1 MTVAGVN
8 VDAIESYLQE
18 VIRRKGTDLLFTPG
32 SPVRVRVDGRLA
44 PIDGA
49 PVLHASDC
57 ASMIEEL
64 LSEEL
69 HQRLLAERDVDLAF
83 AYGDTHR
90 FRANCY
96 FRTGE
101 LAMSLRSIPLS
112 VPSPAEIGIP
122 LVLANACEA
131 KQGFVLVTGPT
142 GSGKSTTLA
151 SLIEYINER
160 RPVHI
165 LTIEDPIEYT
175 FRHRVAAIDQR
186 EVGVDAQSFAHAL
199 RSALREDPDV
209 ILVGEMRDPETI
221 QFALTLAETG
231 HLVFATLHTNDA
243 SQSLD
248 RISDV
253 FPPDQQTQIR
263 IQLAASLAAVVS
275 QRLLPRIGGGLV
287 AAFELLV
294 ANDAVRNLIREGRT
308 HQLRNVISSGGSEGM
323 TTLDAQ
329 LKEMVMSGQVAYDDA
344 VAQATR
350 PKEIERRRDDRPA
363 DSGRADERPKDR
375 RKGDRGATRVS

>member
-1 MTVAGVN
+1 MTIVGVK
-8 VDAIESYLQE
+8 VESIEAYLKE
-18 VIRRKGTDLLFTPG
+18 VIRVGGTDLLLTPG
-32 SPVRVRVDGRLA
+32 SPVRVRVDGRLV
-44 PIDGA
+44 PIKGA
-49 PVLHASDC
+49 PALRAADC
-57 ASMIEEL
+57 AEMIEGL
-64 LSEEL
+64 LTADLMVRL
-69 HQRLLAERDVDLAF
+69 HDERDLDLSF
-83 AYGDTHR
+83 AYADTHR
-90 FRANCY
+90 FRANCF
-96 FRTGE
+96 FRSGE
-101 LAMSLRSIPLS
+101 LAMSVRVIPLA
-112 VPSPAEIGIP
+112 VPNPDEIGIP
-122 LVLANACEA
+122 PALTAACDY

-151 SLIEYINER
+151 SMIEYINQR

-175 FRHRVAAIDQR
+175 HQHRVAAIDQR
-186 EVGVDAQSFAHAL
+186 EVGVDTQSFARAL

-253 FPPDQQTQIR
+253 FPPERQTQIR
-263 IQLAASLAAVVS
+263 VQLAASLAAVVS

-308 HQLRNVISSGGSEGM
+308 HQLRNVIRSGFDQGM
-323 TTLDAQ
+323 FTLEAA
-329 LKEMVMSGQVAYDDA
+329 LNELVAAGRISYDDA
-344 VAQATR
+344 VAQSMR
-350 PKEIERRRDDRPA
+350 PSEIMH
-363 DSGRADERPKDR
+363 
-375 RKGDRGATRVS
+375 RVPVAAK

>member
-1 MTVAGVN
+1 MTIIGVK
-8 VDAIESYLQE
+8 VESIEAYLKE
-18 VIRRKGTDLLFTPG
+18 VIRLGGTDLLLTPG
-32 SPVRVRVDGRLA
+32 SPVRVRVDGRLV
-44 PIDGA
+44 PIKGA
-49 PVLHASDC
+49 PTLRAADC
-57 ASMIEEL
+57 AAMIEGL
-64 LSEEL
+64 LTPDLLLRL
-69 HQRLLAERDVDLAF
+69 HDERDLDLSF
-83 AYGDTHR
+83 AYADTHR
-90 FRANCY
+90 FRANCF
-96 FRTGE
+96 FRSGE
-101 LAMSLRSIPLS
+101 LAMSVRVIPLA
-112 VPSPAEIGIP
+112 VPNPDEIGIP
-122 LVLANACEA
+122 PALTAACDF

-151 SLIEYINER
+151 SMIEYINQR

-175 FRHRVAAIDQR
+175 HQHRVAAIDQR
-186 EVGVDAQSFAHAL
+186 EVGVDTQSFARAL

-253 FPPDQQTQIR
+253 FPPERQTQIR
-263 IQLAASLAAVVS
+263 VQLAASLAAVVS

-308 HQLRNVISSGGSEGM
+308 HQLRNVIRSGFDQGMFTLESSLNE
-323 TTLDAQ
+323 LVA
-329 LKEMVMSGQVAYDDA
+329 SGRISYDDA
-344 VAQATR
+344 VAQSMR
-350 PKEIERRRDDRPA
+350 PKEILHRVA
-363 DSGRADERPKDR
+363 V
-375 RKGDRGATRVS
+375 GAK

>member
-1 MTVAGVN
+1 MTVTGLN
-8 VDAIESYLQE
+8 IDAIEIYLRE
-18 VIRRKGTDLLFTPG
+18 VIRLKGTDLLFTPG
-32 SPVRVRVDGRLA
+32 SAVRVRVDGRLA

-49 PVLHASDC
+49 PILQATEC
-57 ASMIEEL
+57 AAMIDAV
-64 LSEEL
+64 LSEDVR
-69 HQRLLAERDVDLAF
+69 QRLRIERDVDLAF

-96 FRTGE
+96 FRTGQ
-101 LAMSLRSIPLS
+101 LAMSLRSIPLL

-122 LVLANACEA
+122 LVLANACQA

-151 SLIEYINER
+151 SLIEYINQR
-160 RPVHI
+160 RPVHVI
-165 LTIEDPIEYT
+165 TIEDPIEYT
-175 FRHRVAAIDQR
+175 FRHGVAAIDQR
-186 EVGVDAQSFAHAL
+186 EVGVDAQSFARAL
-199 RSALREDPDV
+199 RAALREDPDV

-243 SQSLD
+243 AQSLD

-253 FPPDQQTQIR
+253 FPPDQQPQIR

-275 QRLLPRIGGGLV
+275 QRLLPRTGGGLV

-308 HQLRNVISSGGSEGM
+308 HQIRNVISSGADEGM
-323 TTLDAQ
+323 TTLETQ
-329 LKEMVMSGQVAYDDA
+329 LKHLVMSGVVAYDDA
-344 VAQATR
+344 VAQALR
-350 PKEIERRRDDRPA
+350 PKEL
-363 DSGRADERPKDR
+363 DR
-375 RKGDRGATRVS
+375 RERDSASVLAS

>member
-1 MTVAGVN
+1 
-8 VDAIESYLQE
+8 
-18 VIRRKGTDLLFTPG
+18 
-32 SPVRVRVDGRLA
+32 
-44 PIDGA
+44 
-49 PVLHASDC
+49 
-57 ASMIEEL
+57 MIEEL

-294 ANDAVRNLIREGRT
+294 ANDAVRNLIRDGRT
-308 HQLRNVISSGGSEGM
+308 HQLRNVIRSGKAEGM
-323 TTLDAQ
+323 QTLEDSLNELISAGRI
-329 LKEMVMSGQVAYDDA
+329 SYDDA
-344 VAQATR
+344 VSQSMR
-350 PKEIERRRDDRPA
+350 PKELLR
-363 DSGRADERPKDR
+363 
-375 RKGDRGATRVS
+375 RGAAPVAAPLPPPLISTGSRAKG

>member
-1 MTVAGVN
+1 MTVIGVN
-8 VDAIESYLQE
+8 TEPIESYLRE
-18 VIRRKGTDLLFTPG
+18 VIRLGGTDLLVTPG

-44 PIDGA
+44 PIKGA
-49 PVLHASDC
+49 STLRAADC
-57 ASMIEEL
+57 AALIEGLLTPDLLVRLHDEL
-64 LSEEL
+64 DLDLS
-69 HQRLLAERDVDLAF
+69 F
-83 AYGDTHR
+83 AYAGTHR
-90 FRANCY
+90 FRANCF
-96 FRTGE
+96 FRSGE
-101 LAMSLRSIPLS
+101 LAMSVRVIPLA
-112 VPSPAEIGIP
+112 VPNPEEIGIP
-122 LVLANACEA
+122 PALTAACDF

-151 SLIEYINER
+151 SMIEYINQH

-175 FRHRVAAIDQR
+175 HPHRVAAIDQR
-186 EVGVDAQSFAHAL
+186 EVGVDTQSFARAL

-248 RISDV
+248 RISDI
-253 FPPDQQTQIR
+253 FPPERQTQIR
-263 IQLAASLAAVVS
+263 VQLAAALAAVVS
-275 QRLLPRIGGGLV
+275 QRLLPRVGGGLV

-308 HQLRNVISSGGSEGM
+308 HQLRNVIRSALGEGM
-323 TTLDAQ
+323 CTLESS
-329 LKEMVMSGQVAYDDA
+329 LNELVAAGRISWDDA
-344 VAQATR
+344 VSQSMR
-350 PKEIERRRDDRPA
+350 PNEIMRRVPEGA
-363 DSGRADERPKDR
+363 GRAR
-375 RKGDRGATRVS
+375 